1 MEAGPAESNHAQEK
15 SEKGKNA
22 FEKKNQLTPTALLT
36 TLIGAP
42 ARGCVKSQTWI
53 EHRAEGQV

>member
-42 ARGCVKSQTWI
+42 AKC
-53 EHRAEGQV
+53 